1 MHDMEYGNVPTMI
14 SKDSPRP
21 LKDYLSQSLNQ
32 LSEDMVHC
40 MKSIYC
46 KLSDP
51 LPGPWNGN
59 SESPLSC
66 NSCST
71 SISSVHGMFSDGWSP
86 GSRADDMPMIDPYQV
101 KSGLKRG
108 DIGAYSSMLEIA
120 HICVDKDK
128 LNHASRMLRE
138 FR

>member
-1 MHDMEYGNVPTMI
+1 MECTITPSLT
-14 SKDSPRP
+14 KDGPRP
-21 LKDYLSQSLNQ
+21 LKDYLSESLNQ
-32 LSEDMVHC
+32 LSENMVHC

-51 LPGPWNGN
+51 PPTLWNGN
-59 SESPLSC
+59 PESPSSC

-71 SISSVHGMFSDGWSP
+71 SVSSMYGMFSDGWSP
-86 GSRADDMPMIDPYQV
+86 GSRAESSYDVAMIDPYEV
-101 KSGLKRG
+101 KSGLKCG
-108 DIGAYSSMLEIA
+108 HIGAYSCMIEIA

-128 LNHASRMLRE
+128 LNHAARMLRE